1 MKKLN
6 NYISKLNIILL
17 VANITIFCAIYLSH
31 SGFRAEKN
39 LNYQTNTHEFIKK
52 ELGFTEDQYQDY
64 LTLNEKVMKGYKR
77 NEELTCINHYDFLLE
92 LSKPEPSLT
101 ILDSISRANGRLHT
115 GLKVFTARHFLNIKS
130 VCEPQQEIKLQ
141 QLIKEMLH
149 IGACEDCSDPN
160 CPHKTEVQDVK

>member
-6 NYISKLNIILL
+6 SYISKLNIILL
-17 VANITIFCAIYLSH
+17 VTNITIFCAIYLSH
-31 SGFRAEKN
+31 SGFHAEKN

-52 ELGFTEDQYQDY
+52 ELGFSEAQYQEY
-64 LTLNEKVMKGYKR
+64 LTLNEKVMKGYRR

-92 LSKPEPSLT
+92 LSKPEPSLA

-130 VCEPQQEIKLQ
+130 ICTPQQEIELQ
-141 QLIKEMLH
+141 QLIKEMLQ
-149 IGACEDCSDPN
+149 IGSCKDCSDPDCQHRADN
-160 CPHKTEVQDVK
+160 ENVK